1 MKNSEKLVAYKKA
14 QKEHKEAIT
23 VVNEMYEEMSKT
35 GKINISSNLNI
46 DLHSSQY
53 QFLYAL
59 GILNNQIAGCP
70 LLNLPDDK
78 FIESRDKVIALWK
91 LMQEYRSWVV
101 YAGELRE
108 YEYALED
115 LLDDDDRF
123 QLLEYPVKK

>member
-1 MKNSEKLVAYKKA
+1 MKNSEKLVAYKRA
-14 QKEHKEAIT
+14 QADYKEAIA
-23 VVNEMYEEMSKT
+23 VVDEIHWKMDLI
-35 GKINISSNLNI
+35 GKINVSSNLSI

-59 GILNNQIAGCP
+59 GILGNQIAGCP
-70 LLNLPDDK
+70 LLNLPDAEY
-78 FIESRDKVIALWK
+78 IEKRDSITALWE
-91 LMQEYRSWVV
+91 LIQEWKSWTV

>member
-1 MKNSEKLVAYKKA
+1 MKSSEKLVAYKKA
-14 QKEHKEAIT
+14 QAEHREAIT
-23 VVNEMYEEMSKT
+23 VVNEMYEEMSKA
-35 GKINISSNLNI
+35 GSINISSNLSI
-46 DLHSSQY
+46 DKHSSQY

-59 GILNNQIAGCP
+59 GILSNQIAGCP
-70 LLNLPDDK
+70 LLNLPDAEY
-78 FIESRDKVIALWK
+78 IEKRDKVTALWK
-91 LMQEYRSWVV
+91 LMQEYRSWQV

>member
-14 QKEHKEAIT
+14 QAEHREAIA
-23 VVNEMYEEMSKT
+23 VVNEIYEEMSLIGSIT
-35 GKINISSNLNI
+35 ISSNLCI
-46 DLHSSQY
+46 DKDSSEK

-59 GILNNQIAGCP
+59 GILGNQIASCP
-70 LLNLPDDK
+70 LLNLPDDSY
-78 FIESRDKVIALWK
+78 IQSRDNIIALWK

-108 YEYALED
+108 YKRELEK
-115 LLDDDDRF
+115 LLDNEDRF